1 MGILNFLPEK
11 MGLILGVLV
20 IKEVLDELLPGF
32 EGTIVE
38 YEDFNCEEDCVR
50 LHDAID
56 KVRMDTDEVIDVLSN
71 RCNTQRAEIR
81 EEYNNLYGED
91 LYEVCK
97 RIRRDDLRHVVKGM
111 LLTPVEYDCKCLRKA
126 MRGIGSSDDDVLIEI
141 LCARPNGYIE
151 ALKEKYAEMYD
162 KDLEE
167 DICDNTRR
175 EFEHFMI
182 ALVQA
187 NRDEGID
194 AIDDDAAAEDAQEL
208 YDAGEDRWLFTDES
222 VFTRIMARRSWMQIR
237 RVAAHY
243 EEIAGH
249 PLTEAIDS
257 ECHGETRR
265 AYKAVVRMAT
275 DPCFYFARNIFKA
288 MRGLGTDDDCLV
300 RNIIFTSEWGLATI
314 KERYEEE
321 NGSTIADDIDS
332 ECRGDYKD
340 IMLAI
345 VK

>member
-1 MGILNFLPEK
+1 
-11 MGLILGVLV
+11 MGLILGVL
-20 IKEVLDELLPGF
+20 IIQEVLDELLPGF

-38 YEDFNCEEDCVR
+38 YEDFDAEADCNT

-56 KVRMDTDEVIDVLSN
+56 KVRMDTDEVIEVLTN
-71 RCNTQRAEIR
+71 RCNSQRATIR
-81 EEYNNLYGED
+81 EEYKSLYGED
-91 LYEVCK
+91 LYDVCR
-97 RIRRDDLRHVVKGM
+97 RIRRDDLRHVVKGL

-151 ALKEKYAEMYD
+151 QLKEKYTEMYD

-175 EFEHFMI
+175 EFERFMV

-187 NRDEGID
+187 CRDEGVD
-194 AIDDDAAAEDAQEL
+194 AIDNDGAAEDAQEL

-237 RVAAHY
+237 LIANHY

-249 PLTEAIDS
+249 SLIDAIND
-257 ECHGETRR
+257 ECHGDTRR

-275 DPCFYFARNIFKA
+275 DPCFYFTRNIYKA

-314 KERYEEE
+314 KEKYEEVYE
-321 NGSTIADDIDS
+321 STVSDDIDS
-332 ECRGDYKD
+332 DCRGDYKD
-340 IMLAI
+340 ILLAI